1 MFQFNFVITGT
12 QENPDG
18 NPLPK
23 LKMTG
28 KQCWTPK
35 ARKYADYKRHVR
47 NAFWNKLQEYLAGK
61 SQLKNKDLL
70 ELCRSGIID
79 AIGTADKPINLPKGA
94 KCKMDITIYWKD
106 GTHCDPE
113 NIFGAIA
120 DALFENDKYLAG
132 SFDFSPANT
141 GAGKVLVN
149 ITFDHLLS
157 EAW

>member
-1 MFQFNFVITGT
+1 MFNFNFVIFGT
-12 QENPDG
+12 PEDIKG

-28 KQCWTPK
+28 KQSWTPK
-35 ARKYADYKRHVR
+35 ARKYANYKRYIR
-47 NAFWNKLQEYLAGK
+47 AKFWDELQVYLNDK
-61 SQLKNKDLL
+61 ETKKNPDLL

-79 AIGTADKPINLPKGA
+79 AIGSLDKPINLPKGA

-106 GTHCDPE
+106 GTHGDPE

-132 SFDFSPANT
+132 SFDFSPVNK

-157 EAW
+157 EPW